1 MDSAACKQE
10 WEASAPTRVHRHV
23 SDPGEGVK
31 GEVLSR
37 KYWKTGY
44 ALGSLGTDYL

>member
-1 MDSAACKQE
+1 MSRQRRNRRGKHPGPP
-10 WEASAPTRVHRHV
+10 STMHV
-23 SDPGEGVK
+23 SDPGESVK